1 MRHTPL
7 FWKLYLTYL
16 LAVVLCAG
24 VVGWLAVGTA
34 SSLYHQQ
41 AVSDL
46 KARAEL
52 ATGQVLPLL
61 DRPAA
66 LQSLARSIGTRADTR
81 LTVIAGPD
89 AAVGV
94 EGKVLADSEANPAT
108 MPNHDTPTR
117 PEVQAALNGATGE
130 VTRFSETV
138 KRRMIYVAVPVFNA
152 DHQVVAVIR
161 TALPL
166 TQISDKVNTMTSRI
180 VLGTLLM
187 ALVVALLGLFVSR
200 SISGRMR
207 EIKRGAER
215 FAGGDFAHEIHVSTT
230 DEIGEVASGLNV
242 MGRQLSETIQ
252 TITAERNQNKAVLAG
267 MAEGVLAVD
276 AQERIITIN
285 AAAAAL
291 LGVEPKQARGRSI
304 QEIVRN
310 PELQRFVAAV
320 LAGEEPVEGDVVV
333 HADRGPRELRVHGSQ
348 LRGGNGTGGGN
359 ESGNGG
365 GDAETGDKGAVI
377 VLNDVTRMRHYEAI
391 RRDFVANVSHEIKT
405 PVTTIKGFAETLL
418 DGALDDRADAE
429 RFLRIIVGQADRM
442 SAITEDL
449 LSLSSLESGS
459 DDAAIT
465 LERGSIRDVLQVALD
480 VCEMKAGAKHIVLGL
495 DCPEELY
502 AEINPPLLEQAV
514 VNLIDNAVKYSPEG
528 SAVAVSAVVRG
539 AALSIK
545 VADAGRGIAREHLP
559 RLFERFY
566 RVDKA
571 RSRDMGGTGLGL
583 SIVKHI
589 AVAHGGWVA
598 VESAPGLGSTFTIT
612 LPV

>member
-1 MRHTPL
+1 MRHAPL

-16 LAVVLCAG
+16 LAVVLCAA

-41 AVSDL
+41 AVNDL

-52 ATGQVLPLL
+52 AAGQVSPLL
-61 DRPAA
+61 DRPAR
-66 LQSLARSIGTRADTR
+66 LQILAKRLGASADTR

-117 PEVQAALNGATGE
+117 PEVQAALNGVTGE
-130 VTRFSETV
+130 VVRHSDTL
-138 KRRMIYVAVPVFNA
+138 KIRMFYVAIPVFNGA
-152 DHQVVAVIR
+152 HQVTAVIR
-161 TALPL
+161 TALPV
-166 TQISDKVNTMTSRI
+166 TQVNGKLNAMTRRI
-180 VLGTLLM
+180 VLGTLLI
-187 ALVVALLGLFVSR
+187 ALAVALLGLVVSR

-207 EIKRGAER
+207 DIKRGAER
-215 FAGGDFAHEIHVSTT
+215 VAGGDFAHEIHVSTT
-230 DEIGEVASGLNV
+230 DEIGEVATGLNA
-242 MGRQLSETIQ
+242 MGRQLGETIQ
-252 TITAERNQNKAVLAG
+252 TITDERNEREAVLAG
-267 MAEGVLAVD
+267 MSEGVLAVD

-291 LGVEPKQARGRSI
+291 LGVEPEQARGRSI
-304 QEIVRN
+304 QEVVRN
-310 PELQRFVAAV
+310 PELQTFVAAV
-320 LAGEEPVEGDVVV
+320 LAGEEPVEGDVGV
-333 HADRGPRELRVHGSQ
+333 HADRDPRELRVHGAQ
-348 LRGGNGTGGGN
+348 LRTGTN
-359 ESGNGG
+359 
-365 GDAETGDKGAVI
+365 GDADSGGKGAVI
-377 VLNDVTRMRHYEAI
+377 VLNDITRMRHYEAI

-418 DGALDDRADAE
+418 DGALDDRHDAE
-429 RFLRIIVGQADRM
+429 RFLRIIVGQADRL
-442 SAITEDL
+442 SAIIEDL

-459 DDAAIT
+459 EDATIS

-480 VCEMKAGAKHIVLGL
+480 VCEMKAGAKHITLGL
-495 DCPEELY
+495 RCPEDLY

-514 VNLIDNAVKYSPEG
+514 VNLIDNAIKYSPDG
-528 SAVAVSAVVRG
+528 SAVGVSATVEG
-539 AALSIK
+539 AGLSIT
-545 VADAGRGIAREHLP
+545 VTDAGRGISREHLT

>member
-1 MRHTPL
+1 VRHTPL

-24 VVGWLAVGTA
+24 VVGWLAVGSA

-52 ATGQVLPLL
+52 ATGRVTPLL

-66 LQSLARSIGTRADTR
+66 LQSLAKGIGASADTR

-89 AAVGV
+89 AVTGT
-94 EGKVLADSEANPAT
+94 EGQVLADSEADPAT
-108 MPNHDTPTR
+108 MPNHDTPSR

-130 VTRFSETV
+130 VTRFSDTL

-152 DHQVVAVIR
+152 DHQVEAVIR

-166 TQISDKVNTMTSRI
+166 TQISTKVNVMARRI

-187 ALVVALLGLFVSR
+187 ALAVALLGLVVSR

-207 EIKRGAER
+207 EIRRGAER

-252 TITAERNQNKAVLAG
+252 TITDERNEREAVLAG
-267 MAEGVLAVD
+267 MTEGVLAVD
-276 AQERIITIN
+276 GQERIITIN

-291 LGVEPKQARGRSI
+291 LGVPPEQARGRSI

-320 LAGEEPVEGDVVV
+320 LAGEEPVEDDVVV
-333 HADRGPRELRVHGSQ
+333 HAERDPRELRVHGAR
-348 LRGGNGTGGGN
+348 LRGGNGN
-359 ESGNGG
+359 ASGNAG
-365 GDAETGDKGAVI
+365 GDAEGGAEGGDKGAVI

-418 DGALDDRADAE
+418 DGALDDRHDSE
-429 RFLRIIVGQADRM
+429 RFLRIIVGQADRL
-442 SAITEDL
+442 SAIIEDL

-459 DDAAIT
+459 EDTAIS

-480 VCEMKAGAKHIVLGL
+480 VCEMKAQAKHISLAL
-495 DCPEELY
+495 DCPEDLY

-514 VNLIDNAVKYSPEG
+514 VNLIDNAVKYSPDD
-528 SAVAVSAVVRG
+528 SAVGVSATVQG
-539 AALSIK
+539 TILSIR
-545 VADAGRGIAREHLP
+545 VTDAGRGIAREHLP